1 MMKKPVFV
9 FTLVGTFFLTYCN
22 SNSSLEEDVLVSILN
37 TALPFE
43 MQRLLSQEYSQKSDM
58 TVPSDSTL
66 IYLLSGAS
74 YKAKWH
80 SELLQEKLQFQKET
94 FQELDVSH
102 DRYIQITDSICS
114 AKNIRFLTPKDMGE
128 VDEKTREG
136 KVFAY
141 LQMHRIL
148 INKNRNRCAYL
159 SISAIQID
167 RHLQPG
173 NSSVILFRKKKSIWV
188 FEKEL

>member
-1 MMKKPVFV
+1 MLRA
-9 FTLVGTFFLTYCN
+9 TLAFITICA
-22 SNSSLEEDVLVSILN
+22 SSCMNKAASDIDVLEKNLN